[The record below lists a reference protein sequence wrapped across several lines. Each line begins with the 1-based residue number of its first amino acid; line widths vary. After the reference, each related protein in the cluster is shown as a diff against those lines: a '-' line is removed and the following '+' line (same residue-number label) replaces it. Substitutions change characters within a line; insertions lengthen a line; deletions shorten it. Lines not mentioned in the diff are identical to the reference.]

1 MICAKNKNVIRRTQ
15 HWSIND
21 SPDSTAAFRTI
32 WEDAVVLRLSC
43 NYNVNRRTAGQCCR
57 LSDDVVCRMLSLD
70 RNLTPTH
77 SNCARRTRLCSH
89 PSCKTRCHF
98 VSWCFPEIMVNFSHL
113 HIHIRWERFRPGFP
127 GCSSRDSSVR
137 VRLSKDAQ

>member
-1 MICAKNKNVIRRTQ
+1 MSFVVHSTGLLMTHQIPLLLSAQFGKMLLCSDYRATTM
-15 HWSIND
+15 SIVA
-21 SPDSTAAFRTI
+21 P
-32 WEDAVVLRLSC
+32 L
-43 NYNVNRRTAGQCCR
+43 GQCCR